1 MDHVEIWDKAKALL
15 REELA
20 NVSYTTWIDQPL
32 KPVYVVDD
40 KLALE
45 VISEF
50 TEKTI
55 RARYLSMI
63 TEAVSQVAG
72 REMSVELM
80 SVNPARRFGISLNP
94 AENFTVFDLGA
105 HARVNPEEFLSMGR
119 STPFAGDD
127 VYGICRLTV
136 CDGKIAYPYANN

>member
-1 MDHVEIWDKAKALL
+1 MLTLE
-15 REELA
+15 
-20 NVSYTTWIDQPL
+20 
-32 KPVYVVDD
+32 
-40 KLALE
+40 KL
-45 VISEF
+45 
-50 TEKTI
+50 
-55 RARYLSMI
+55 
-63 TEAVSQVAG
+63 
-72 REMSVELM
+72 VELM

-119 STPFAGDD
+119 STPFTGDD